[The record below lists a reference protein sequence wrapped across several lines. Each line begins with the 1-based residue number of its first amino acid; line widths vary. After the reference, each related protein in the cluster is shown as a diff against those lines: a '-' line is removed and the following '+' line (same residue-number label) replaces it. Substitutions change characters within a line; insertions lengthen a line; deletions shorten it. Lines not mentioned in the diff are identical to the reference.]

1 MKRKF
6 GEEGYF
12 REPMK
17 ELVNNFISS
26 WAAKKLDNPL
36 YLLLSYALLLLIGIF
51 VWSLLFGFMSTLG
64 FFGNLI
70 VKPFVWV
77 IGLL

>member
-1 MKRKF
+1 MKTLATPTKQQGTGNGNYRQLTLIPSPRHLIRGLVGSGFMKRKF

-26 WAAKKLDNPL
+26 WAAKKLDNATKKV
-36 YLLLSYALLLLIGIF
+36 Y
-51 VWSLLFGFMSTLG
+51 
-64 FFGNLI
+64 N
-70 VKPFVWV
+70 
-77 IGLL
+77 